1 MPNVKAETVET
12 LRGIA
17 TARPSVIESLLGME
31 IDNLEDSGLD
41 PRAYALVRLA
51 TLIALDAPPASYRAP
66 VDFALAAGV
75 SAEEITGVLIAA
87 APQVGI
93 PRCVAIAPEL
103 MIAMGVSVEEDPGR

>member
-1 MPNVKAETVET
+1 MVNVKAETADT

-31 IDNLEDSGLD
+31 LENLEDSGLD

-66 VDFALAAGV
+66 IDFALAAGV
-75 SAEEITGVLIAA
+75 SPEEITGVLIAA

-93 PRCVAIAPEL
+93 PRVVAIAPEL
-103 MIAMGVSVEEDPGR
+103 MHVLGVTHDEETGR